1 MKVVFDTNIYISAFV
16 IPGGNTEEAYLRA
29 VKGEFTLY
37 TSLAILTETAQTLEK
52 KFGWQAD
59 KIAQLLKAISKVAP
73 VIKTYPHLHVLADE
87 PDNRILECAIEAK
100 ADFVV
105 TGDRH
110 LLSLN
115 TFQNI
120 AIVTLSNFL
129 ASFKKSEV

>member
-1 MKVVFDTNIYISAFV
+1 MKAVFDTNIYISAFV
-16 IPGGNTEEAYLRA
+16 VPGGNAEEAYLRA
-29 VKGEFTLY
+29 LKGEFTLY
-37 TSLAILTETAQTLEK
+37 TSLAILTEMAQTLEK

-87 PDNRILECAIEAK
+87 PDNRILECVIEAK

-110 LLSLN
+110 LLTLK
-115 TFQNI
+115 TFQNTT
-120 AIVTLSNFL
+120 IVTLSNFL
-129 ASFKKSEV
+129 ASLKKSEV